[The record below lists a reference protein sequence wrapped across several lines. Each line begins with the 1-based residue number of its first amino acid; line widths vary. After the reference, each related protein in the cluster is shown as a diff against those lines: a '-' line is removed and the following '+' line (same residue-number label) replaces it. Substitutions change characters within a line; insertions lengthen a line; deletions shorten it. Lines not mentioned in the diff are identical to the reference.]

1 MCRSRCGALPTGIQ
15 DLHYYF
21 YFGFGVHFWDPG
33 SGPCLFRDPGSA
45 GSGNRDPRSGI
56 RGSRDPGS
64 EGLGSGIRGPSSGSE
79 NSAGI
84 RDPEPGSG
92 IRKTS
97 DELVV
102 WLNTIIAS
110 LPDQCDVSILE
121 TECSTFQCF
130 VEPTNS
136 YIEATICTETP
147 CLNTKSRS
155 GGMNHT
161 VP

>member
-1 MCRSRCGALPTGIQ
+1 MTQEQSRKFRETNGIQ
-15 DLHYYF
+15 DLQYYF

-33 SGPCLFRDPGSA
+33 SGPCLFRDP
-45 GSGNRDPRSGI
+45 
-56 RGSRDPGS
+56 
-64 EGLGSGIRGPSSGSE
+64 GPSSGSE

-97 DELVV
+97 DEAVV

>member
-1 MCRSRCGALPTGIQ
+1 MGRYPGFAL
-15 DLHYYF
+15 LF
-21 YFGFGVHFWDPG
+21 LFWVLSPLLG
-33 SGPCLFRDPGSA
+33 SGIRAMSFSGSGIRDPGSA
-45 GSGNRDPRSGI
+45 GSGI
-56 RGSRDPGS
+56 RR
-64 EGLGSGIRGPSSGSE
+64 LGIRGPSSGSE

-136 YIEATICTETP
+136 YIGATICTETP
-147 CLNTKSRS
+147 RYKHKIQERRYEPHGAVSAST
-155 GGMNHT
+155 HT
-161 VP
+161 HNFRAHLVKISTFS